1 MKNRL
6 RTFLKYLLIFL
17 IPFCIS
23 FSFFFGAYPVIQRN
37 LNENQISNEDKFINE
52 LKNIN
57 TYSIKDA
64 NLTLY
69 KVNNRLESK
78 PISDVYNINLNININ
93 PLDSLDI
100 KTNGRINIKYSNAK
114 GINNLNILDTNFTYL
129 DKNIYFD
136 NFGLVYNKPIYFN
149 LDNFYNLFD
158 NFAYQLPESLNLN
171 SFINCLSNI
180 KEIKEA
186 NSDFVIYKTKTFLLN
201 YNENKLVLRTDENYI
216 LNSIFTL
223 ANEDIQIND
232 DYYLRVN
239 ITNIK
244 KGTVVSVIKSSK
256 DFIHV
261 DNLMDS
267 IVNRN
272 NKIKMAKGSS
282 ININEFSIEY
292 SNKVNINANNLR
304 VDDDLNGNFYIYN
317 PNEIKLSLTNL
328 VNLSIKGDIR
338 IYDDKIYF
346 QSFLDENKS
355 YIDLN
360 VLSTEMKKNKIATGD
375 LTYFYNKLNKDS
387 TYSIINQINSN
398 DVNTFITLNN
408 NLENKDSYINF
419 YHQNKNLTNINV
431 TNFVIDD
438 YIVNSN
444 LILSETYNDFKNDY
458 NNFNKD
464 EYIDKTDILIS
475 LLISCFA

>member
-1 MKNRL
+1 MRNKM
-6 RTFLKYLLIFL
+6 RTFIKYLLIFL
-17 IPFCIS
+17 TPFCIS

-37 LNENQISNEDKFINE
+37 LNENKISNEDKFFNE

-69 KVNNRLESK
+69 KINNELESK

-100 KTNGRINIKYSNAK
+100 KANGRIHIKYSNAK
-114 GINNLNILDTNFTYL
+114 GINNLDILDTNFTYF

-136 NFGLVYNKPIYFN
+136 NFGLIYNKPIYFN
-149 LDNFYNLFD
+149 IDNFYNLFT
-158 NFAYQLPESLNLN
+158 NFAYRLPESLDLD
-171 SFINCLSNI
+171 SFINCLSDI

-186 NSDFVIYKTKTFLLN
+186 NSDFVIYKTKSFLLN
-201 YNENKLVLRTDENYI
+201 YNDNKLVLRSDENYV

-223 ANEDIQIND
+223 ANEDIKIND

-239 ITNIK
+239 ISNIK
-244 KGTVVSVIKSSK
+244 KGTVVSVIKPNK
-256 DFIHV
+256 EFNNM
-261 DNLMDS
+261 DNLIEA
-267 IVNRN
+267 IVKRN
-272 NKIKMAKGSS
+272 NKIKVDKGSS

-292 SNKVNINANNLR
+292 LNKINITSNNLR
-304 VDDDLNGNFYIYN
+304 VDDDLKGNFYIYN
-317 PNEIKLSLTNL
+317 PNEIKLNLTNL

-338 IYDDKIYF
+338 IYDNKIYF

-360 VLSTEMKKNKIATGD
+360 ILLNEMKKNKIPTGD
-375 LTYFYNKLNKDS
+375 FTYFYNKLNKDS
-387 TYSIINQINSN
+387 TYSIINQINSSDN
-398 DVNTFITLNN
+398 SSVITLNN

-419 YHQNKNLTNINV
+419 YHQNKNLTNINL

-438 YIVNSN
+438 FVVNTN
-444 LILSETYNDFKNDY
+444 LILSETYNSFENDY
-458 NNFNKD
+458 NNFNSS

-475 LLISCFA
+475 LFISCFA